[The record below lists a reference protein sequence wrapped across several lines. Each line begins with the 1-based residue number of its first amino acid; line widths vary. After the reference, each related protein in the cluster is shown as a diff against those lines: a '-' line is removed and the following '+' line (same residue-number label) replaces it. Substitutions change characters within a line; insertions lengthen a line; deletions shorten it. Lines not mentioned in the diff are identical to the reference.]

1 MLLAA
6 LMLALI
12 SGQAVP
18 AEDAACSNPTYPA
31 RLAAA
36 SSREGSAFLIRASR
50 GGDVQT
56 LSCAEAL
63 AIKHGEDAPW
73 MEQRDFKAARAAVAL
88 RRNDPAAA
96 IALLEPMVGFLH
108 HTVGIPADF
117 HALLS
122 EAYDKAGRYDE
133 AEGQRRMALATMADE
148 PPFALSAD
156 EIRNLPA
163 RDASFGLL
171 PVSPPNPDQ
180 VFLDMGSI
188 RIEGLARRYDT
199 VLLLAQDENSAAAVR
214 VQRRVDCQTRRG
226 EVLKVIRL
234 RADGSTLEEITPED
248 QREDFSAVI
257 SHRQQV
263 ICHADPSAESARTD
277 VVAALTLFRARN
289 AATRAG

>member
-12 SGQAVP
+12 SSQAVP

-36 SSREGSAFLIRASR
+36 SSREGSAFLIRASQ

-63 AIKHGEDAPW
+63 AIKHGENAPW

-117 HALLS
+117 HAL
-122 EAYDKAGRYDE
+122 
-133 AEGQRRMALATMADE
+133 
-148 PPFALSAD
+148 PV
-156 EIRNLPA
+156 
-163 RDASFGLL
+163 RDTSFGLM

-188 RIEGLARRYDT
+188 RIEGPARRYDS
-199 VLLLAQDENSAAAVR
+199 VLLLAQDEDGAAAVR
-214 VQRRVDCQTRRG
+214 VQRRIDCQTRRG
-226 EVLKVIRL
+226 EVLKIIRL
-234 RADGSTLEEITPED
+234 SADGLTLEEITPED

-277 VVAALTLFRARN
+277 VVAALTLFRARK